1 MPISAA
7 SLSLSLSLS
16 SLRWRSSASLFLLA
30 SPLPPQRKSPI
41 TPVRGAAL
49 RVVRSSS
56 HLPVLS
62 FSGEKVGEVALEL
75 RSRLPTPPALS
86 SIGAL
91 VTNRQNRWRRTAST
105 LTRAEVRGGGRK
117 PYPKEDGARPPRLPA
132 HPAPLGG
139 GVVFG
144 PKPRDWSVK
153 INRKEKRLAIST
165 ALASAAADALVVEDF
180 EDQFA
185 RRPKTKDFVAA
196 MRRGGSTP
204 KQKDGRRDQR
214 EAGRDRSGGRRGA
227 IEAAE

>member
-7 SLSLSLSLS
+7 SLSLSLSSSS

-30 SPLPPQRKSPI
+30 SPLRTQRKSPM
-41 TPVRGAAL
+41 TPCKEPRSASSA
-49 RVVRSSS
+49 RSSRPS
-56 HLPVLS
+56 RCSPSRERRCARRQEALP
-62 FSGEKVGEVALEL
+62 
-75 RSRLPTPPALS
+75 
-86 SIGAL
+86 
-91 VTNRQNRWRRTAST
+91 
-105 LTRAEVRGGGRK
+105 
-117 PYPKEDGARPPRLPA
+117 PKEDGARPPRSQRT
-132 HPAPLGG
+132 PLRPGG

-185 RRPKTKDFVAA
+185 GGPKTKDFVAA

-204 KQKDGRRDQR
+204 SRRM
-214 EAGRDRSGGRRGA
+214 EWIERSGVE
-227 IEAAE
+227 IEAAGGGERSKRRERGAHRSAE